1 MRPPAR
7 FLVVLA
13 CLLALAGLSACG
25 SDSGSGSALDN
36 SLGYLPKDAP
46 FAVAVDTD
54 VDGSQIQNLDKL
66 VKKFPLRRRR
76 SATAC

>member
-54 VDGSQIQNLDKL
+54 VDGTRS
-66 VKKFPLRRRR
+66 RTWTSWSRSSRSARR